1 MESPFRAGRSI
12 ATASPLTRSARAT
25 DSRSSPMPTGAS
37 GWSHAPP
44 TKPGTS
50 TSTGTASAG
59 PRSTVSPLPL
69 RPWIAPGS
77 ADDQPVGQPR
87 DGLAQPR
94 RDAPGDPARVD
105 VGRRHRLDDVALSD
119 RGDACVRAHVGGGA
133 AATVEADRL
142 RLPFRHAAAGGGS
155 LDDRGG
161 DDPGAEGGHA

>member
-12 ATASPLTRSARAT
+12 ATASLLTRSARAT

-59 PRSTVSPLPL
+59 PRSTVSALPL
-69 RPWIAPGS
+69 RPWIATGS

-87 DGLAQPR
+87 DGRLQPR
-94 RDAPGDPARVD
+94 RDARGAPARVD
-105 VGRRHRLDDVALSD
+105 VARRHRLDAVALSD
-119 RGDACVRAHVGGGA
+119 QVDDCVGAHGG
-133 AATVEADRL
+133 
-142 RLPFRHAAAGGGS
+142 
-155 LDDRGG
+155 
-161 DDPGAEGGHA
+161 